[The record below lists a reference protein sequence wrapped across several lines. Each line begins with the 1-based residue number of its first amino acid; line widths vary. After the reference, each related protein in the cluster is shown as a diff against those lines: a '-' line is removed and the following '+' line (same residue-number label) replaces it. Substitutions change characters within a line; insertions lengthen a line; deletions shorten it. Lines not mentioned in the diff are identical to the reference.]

1 MASAKPEDPV
11 HATPADTTEAVNAF
25 MKNLVHPFKEEIEVI
40 RKAILEAAP
49 DIREGIK
56 WNAPSFRTTEYFAT
70 MNLREKVGV
79 GLILHLGA
87 KVKSVPAGGLGI
99 QDPGRMLKWL
109 GKDRAAVVFKDKK
122 DLATR
127 KSALAALIRQWVRH
141 V

>member
-1 MASAKPEDPV
+1 LTEKPEKPTHSTD
-11 HATPADTTEAVNAF
+11 ADTTAAVDAF
-25 MKNLVHPFKEEIEVI
+25 MKNLDHPFKAEIEVI
-40 RKAILEAAP
+40 RRTILGAAP
-49 DIREGIK
+49 GIREGIK

-109 GKDRAAVVFKDKK
+109 GKDRAAVVFRDAK
-122 DLATR
+122 DLATNTG
-127 KSALAALIRQWVRH
+127 ALAALIRQWIRH
-141 V
+141 A